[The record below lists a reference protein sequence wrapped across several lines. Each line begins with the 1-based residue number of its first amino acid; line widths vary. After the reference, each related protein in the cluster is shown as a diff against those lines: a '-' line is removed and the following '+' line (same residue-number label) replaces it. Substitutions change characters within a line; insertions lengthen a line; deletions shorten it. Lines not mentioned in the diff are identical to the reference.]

1 MRTPM
6 SARVAPMEE
15 QAPAP
20 AMLVPLDGDQRLA
33 LGLDLQADEVRCV
46 ALRHDGSI
54 IAPAVTHRLENVALL
69 GAVAALAN
77 AARAYVADV
86 GRAWSDVACV
96 GVAPP
101 GEVDDEVVTAPCF
114 GWVAAP
120 LRGALADALGVPTA
134 LARRAEASLLA
145 EARPGG
151 AAAPR
156 EGDEGSAALLALGD
170 TVEGALALNGQIR
183 NMDAA
188 QLITDGTAETLAAA
202 CLAIA
207 AIADPDVIVVAGITP
222 ALHRATVDAAS
233 RSPVWIASGRAAIRL
248 ALCGDDALAVGA
260 AAKAAATCV
269 EDYDEPMETVREL
282 RAAGTTTTPEH
293 VPKYF
298 LRVATEE
305 DAGALVDICVR
316 TGGAGGSDASAMFA
330 RDPGILGER
339 YALPYLRLE
348 PELCAVAVESE
359 TGYVVGYA
367 VATLDTGEFCARIQ
381 VDYLPGVRDRYPDPH
396 QKPRAAWTAEDLV
409 ARDLHDPL
417 CGRPPRGL
425 DDDFYAAH
433 LRVHVLPEARRAGL
447 GTRLATELL
456 GRLREAGA
464 RGCHAAIS
472 AADVRARRFAEA
484 LGFRPLPAPG
494 YFGLAFDE
502 DDPGVAETKAETP
515 GSAVRGSRRGVASWV
530 GSSGGLLGAAAERAY
545 HETPTKMSFGAAA
558 MASALAARSRVT

>member
-33 LGLDLQADEVRCV
+33 LGLDLRADEVRCV
-46 ALRHDGSI
+46 ALRQDGSI

-170 TVEGALALNGQIR
+170 TVEGALAVNGQIR
-183 NMDAA
+183 NMNAA
-188 QLITDGTAETLAAA
+188 HLITDGTAETLAAA

>member
-1 MRTPM
+1 MD
-6 SARVAPMEE
+6 

-20 AMLVPLDGDQRLA
+20 AMMVPLDAAGDQRLA
-33 LGLDLQADEVRCV
+33 LGLDLRADEVRCV
-46 ALRHDGSI
+46 ALRQDGSI

-101 GEVDDEVVTAPCF
+101 GEVDEEVVTAPCF

-120 LRGALADALGVPTA
+120 LRSALADALGVPTT

-260 AAKAAATCV
+260 AAKAMATCLA
-269 EDYDEPMETVREL
+269 EDDDEPMETVREL

-298 LRVATEE
+298 LRAATEE
-305 DAGALVDICVR
+305 R
-316 TGGAGGSDASAMFA
+316 TVARWLIYASA
-330 RDPGILGER
+330 P
-339 YALPYLRLE
+339 
-348 PELCAVAVESE
+348 
-359 TGYVVGYA
+359 VV
-367 VATLDTGEFCARIQ
+367 
-381 VDYLPGVRDRYPDPH
+381 
-396 QKPRAAWTAEDLV
+396 RAAAT
-409 ARDLHDPL
+409 
-417 CGRPPRGL
+417 PRQCS
-425 DDDFYAAH
+425 
-433 LRVHVLPEARRAGL
+433 HV
-447 GTRLATELL
+447 T
-456 GRLREAGA
+456 
-464 RGCHAAIS
+464 
-472 AADVRARRFAEA
+472 
-484 LGFRPLPAPG
+484 PASSVS
-494 YFGLAFDE
+494 D
-502 DDPGVAETKAETP
+502 TP
-515 GSAVRGSRRGVASWV
+515 CRTCA
-530 GSSGGLLGAAAERAY
+530 
-545 HETPTKMSFGAAA
+545 
-558 MASALAARSRVT
+558 